1 MKEKEISNCRKNMI
15 QLLTRQEGMEIEK
28 CELQVRA

>member
-15 QLLTRQEGMEIEK
+15 QLLLRQESMEIEK